1 MDENAENVDNDDIV
15 IIVENEA
22 ESLPAEEERLKQQGT
37 FGLMDTCPICKL
49 SFHNREPK
57 LLPCLH
63 SFCKRCLPAPF
74 RSSDPRRDSQGQ
86 VDNNKSLGAIRC
98 PECRQECWEMDVLD
112 NFFVKDSAEVP
123 SSTVEK
129 TTQVWHHFATPSLT
143 PYNSLLLFARLP
155 FNLFLIFFYLFI
167 FCLR

>member
-1 MDENAENVDNDDIV
+1 MDENAETVDNDDIV

-22 ESLPAEEERLKQQGT
+22 ESLPAEEERLKPQGT

-74 RSSDPRRDSQGQ
+74 RSADPRRDSQGQ
-86 VDNNKSLGAIRC
+86 VDNNKPCENG
-98 PECRQECWEMDVLD
+98 V
-112 NFFVKDSAEVP
+112 
-123 SSTVEK
+123 
-129 TTQVWHHFATPSLT
+129 
-143 PYNSLLLFARLP
+143 
-155 FNLFLIFFYLFI
+155 FYLLVAWNGEVI
-167 FCLR
+167 WGLVASCDCGRLW

>member
-37 FGLMDTCPICKL
+37 FGLMDTCPVCKL

-74 RSSDPRRDSQGQ
+74 RSADPRRDSQGQ
-86 VDNNKSLGAIRC
+86 VDNSKPC
-98 PECRQECWEMDVLD
+98 
-112 NFFVKDSAEVP
+112 
-123 SSTVEK
+123 EK
-129 TTQVWHHFATPSLT
+129 WC
-143 PYNSLLLFARLP
+143 
-155 FNLFLIFFYLFI
+155 LIYWWLE
-167 FCLR
+167 LWL